1 MTMHLPALPAYY
13 PDQAFTWAALVPQQ
27 RQGLESRFEALA
39 DQLARIEDAVRAIQ
53 ESQAVLAHAVI
64 AAQGGAA

>member
-27 RQGLESRFEALA
+27 RQELDARLAGLSE
-39 DQLARIEDAVRAIQ
+39 QLARVEDAVRAIQ

-64 AAQGGAA
+64 AAQGGAV